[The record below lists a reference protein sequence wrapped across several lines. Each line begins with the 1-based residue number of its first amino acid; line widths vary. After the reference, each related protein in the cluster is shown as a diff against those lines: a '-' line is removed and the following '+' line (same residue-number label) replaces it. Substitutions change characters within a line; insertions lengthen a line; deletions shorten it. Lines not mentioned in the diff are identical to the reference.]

1 MKYSITLVALL
12 SQVSSIIA
20 RQDHESTLDSTNNE
34 LATGGTTGLI
44 LADRLSESGDE
55 KVLVLEAG
63 PDPNVVAMHQAP
75 GAVEYIA
82 GTAIDWNFY
91 TEPQEGLD
99 GRKLAYH
106 RGRGLGGSS
115 ILNGLYYGR
124 GSANVYDHWV
134 ELGNPGWSWEEVY
147 PSFIKVGT
155 VSDDPRVFHSY
166 CQQSTH
172 FNAPNNG
179 TGYNQ
184 KYQTWD
190 PSAYSNG
197 PLEIG
202 YQGFVPPS
210 SIAFIDACAAIDIP
224 IVQDLNNGKNVGVK
238 QGTATLTSKYR
249 RSSAYDYY
257 KAAANR
263 PHVDVLHNAP
273 VQQIMF
279 SNNATGY
286 PIATGVNFI
295 DHSQGRHRTVAA
307 SKEVIV
313 TLGTFQSPQ
322 MLMVS
327 GIGPEATLDTFN
339 IEPVV
344 INENVGQH
352 MMDHNLYSISA
363 TVIPKASTHQLMF
376 NSTAVEASQQE
387 YYTTGKGVYTAPGG
401 ITNGFQEISMEHLQK
416 IGAEA
421 VVDAGLTNR
430 STVEFLFE
438 SFFYPNSPGPT
449 YEPSSEESYI
459 SISVSSMVALSKGNI
474 TIQSSGMSDAPV
486 INPNYYT
493 HPADRAIAINAFR
506 DARKILAHSAFA
518 NMTVGP
524 DYGEVAP
531 GVSNVA
537 SDDDEAIFEYIK
549 ATTVPNWHASGTN
562 RMLPLEDG
570 GVVDSRL
577 RVYGVQG
584 LRVIDSSIMPTVPDV
599 NIAGPVYMLGEHGA
613 TMIKEDWD
621 I

>member
-1 MKYSITLVALL
+1 MNPLARDPEGFECNITLAHDL
-12 SQVSSIIA
+12 
-20 RQDHESTLDSTNNE
+20 R
-34 LATGGTTGLI
+34 
-44 LADRLSESGDE
+44 DRLSESGDE

-99 GRKLAYH
+99 G

-263 PHVDVLHNAP
+263 PNVDILHNAP

-322 MLMVS
+322 MLMLS

-387 YYTTGKGVYTAPGG
+387 YYTTGKG
-401 ITNGFQEISMEHLQK
+401 

-438 SFFYPNSPGPT
+438 SFFYPNSPGST

-524 DYGEVAP
+524 DHGEVAP